1 MARVCSPAGFI
12 QGRFTKRFMVA
23 IAALRLDNAT
33 GILEANAGNPIILGS
48 ETESEGGSDA
58 KMQEVFLHSADPPPT
73 EVGSEAKFMPLPIKN
88 PLHTPR
94 TGAIHK
100 PNAEGGGK
108 SFSGQQFASP
118 SSITRFETECMA
130 RLMPCVV
137 GLLLLD
143 SPSPLTTQMAS
154 SPAYGPSPTQ
164 KDHHASRRL
173 ISSACPLYTPEAVKT
188 DDEPRGIIASLPTG
202 DKRAGQIF
210 GVGDE
215 KENLAHE
222 RGIGS
227 MLEDGSHIH
236 GSSKKRAINT
246 VANCFGTD
254 PNLAHGSRSGD
265 QQQLGDESI
274 ISGK

>member
-1 MARVCSPAGFI
+1 M
-12 QGRFTKRFMVA
+12 
-23 IAALRLDNAT
+23 
-33 GILEANAGNPIILGS
+33 
-48 ETESEGGSDA
+48 
-58 KMQEVFLHSADPPPT
+58 
-73 EVGSEAKFMPLPIKN
+73 
-88 PLHTPR
+88 
-94 TGAIHK
+94 
-100 PNAEGGGK
+100 
-108 SFSGQQFASP
+108 
-118 SSITRFETECMA
+118 
-130 RLMPCVV
+130 
-137 GLLLLD
+137 
-143 SPSPLTTQMAS
+143 
-154 SPAYGPSPTQ
+154 
-164 KDHHASRRL
+164 
-173 ISSACPLYTPEAVKT
+173 PEAVKT